1 MKIIFF
7 VFLFF
12 APFLTAFS
20 QKLEIVMPEYGKA
33 FLLREDANDKAK
45 VFFVNIGQRE
55 SVPRAFILHKF
66 RINANIRE
74 VKNIPDE
81 KILEVICPITW
92 TENQVE
98 ILFAEIAAA
107 VEQISAAP
115 NSNAVFES
123 LIYQERKK

>member
-1 MKIIFF
+1 MKIIFS

-33 FLLREDANDKAK
+33 FLLREDADEKAK

-55 SVPRAFILHKF
+55 SVPRAFIAHKF
-66 RINANIRE
+66 RVNANISE
-74 VKNIPDE
+74 VKNIPDDN
-81 KILEVICPITW
+81 ILEVKCPLNW
-92 TENQVE
+92 SENEVE
-98 ILFAEIAAA
+98 SLFAEIAAA

-115 NSNAVFES
+115 NSAAVFES
-123 LIYQERKK
+123 LIHQERKK